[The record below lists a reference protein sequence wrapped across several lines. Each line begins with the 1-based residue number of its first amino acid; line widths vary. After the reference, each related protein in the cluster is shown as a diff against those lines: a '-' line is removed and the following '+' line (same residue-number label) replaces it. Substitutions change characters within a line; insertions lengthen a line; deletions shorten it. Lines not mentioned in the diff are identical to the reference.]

1 MKQLTYIFLGMS
13 LLLSSTLCAQA
24 PVDYP
29 LDTIN
34 GKIYYRYTV
43 ERGIGLYRISK
54 NFGVSQ
60 EDILK
65 ANPDIQTNGLR
76 FDEVIWIPAKAL
88 AATEP
93 TIPSTQIAASPAQVE
108 PKPIVA

>member
-1 MKQLTYIFLGMS
+1 MKQLTYIFFGMS

-54 NFGVSQ
+54 NLAKRIFPRPIPISKPMGYVSM
-60 EDILK
+60 
-65 ANPDIQTNGLR
+65 R
-76 FDEVIWIPAKAL
+76 
-88 AATEP
+88 
-93 TIPSTQIAASPAQVE
+93 
-108 PKPIVA
+108 